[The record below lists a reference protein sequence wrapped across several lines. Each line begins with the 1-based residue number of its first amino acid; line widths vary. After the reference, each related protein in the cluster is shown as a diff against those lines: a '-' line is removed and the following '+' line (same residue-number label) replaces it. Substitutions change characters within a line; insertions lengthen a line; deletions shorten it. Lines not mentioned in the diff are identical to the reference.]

1 MLSGPGRTCRFR
13 TSCGGVLCCQEPVED
28 HGFCEFH
35 LEAFLRGE
43 ILASGE
49 ISERLN
55 DQERR
60 REINFHGIVFPP
72 EPYPG

>member
-1 MLSGPGRTCRFR
+1 MSASTATCRFR
-13 TSCGGVLCCQEPVED
+13 TSCGGIARCQDPVSD

-35 LEAFLRGE
+35 LDAFLRGE
-43 ILASGE
+43 ILANGE
-49 ISERLN
+49 ISERLS

-60 REINFHGIVFPP
+60 RAINYHGIRFQE